1 MAVHRVLFLFQA
13 AVVREE
19 LMERS
24 HPQKTTI
31 AQTDGHAIAVH
42 LTYPPAALR
51 LSPPPSPFWRVIY
64 PLFGL
69 QFKHRRTEVI
79 TNEQRERILAT
90 YRPWIYGYKRIAREL
105 GLTRDQVR
113 QVVVTTANQRRRKQM
128 TSFEPNDYRVKKAN
142 SAYEDRDLSGYA
154 TDAEKIERLQ
164 DEIRLLRSLIVEYQK
179 EFLPEALSEYPLFLS
194 KDEVP
199 LDTPSEDDG
208 KDKDDGKEKK
218 PRRSLKKKLRH
229 RKEA

>member
-1 MAVHRVLFLFQA
+1 M
-13 AVVREE
+13 
-19 LMERS
+19 
-24 HPQKTTI
+24 
-31 AQTDGHAIAVH
+31 
-42 LTYPPAALR
+42 
-51 LSPPPSPFWRVIY
+51 
-64 PLFGL
+64 
-69 QFKHRRTEVI
+69 I

-154 TDAEKIERLQ
+154 TDAEKIEYLQ
-164 DEIRLLRSLIVEYQK
+164 DENRLLRSLLVEYQK

-199 LDTPSEDDG
+199 LDPPSEDEG
-208 KDKDDGKEKK
+208 KDKDEGKGKGKGKGKEKK